1 MKRIMLLTTVILMEI
16 LAGAEVDL
24 FVPSFPE
31 LQQIFNLSP
40 FLVEGLLSFN
50 FIGFCISLFFV
61 GTLADLYGRKPII
74 TFGLIVFAV
83 GSILCLLAKSYHF
96 LLIGRFLQGIGVAAP
111 SALSFVII
119 SDLYSIKN
127 QQFYTNIL
135 NTIINLAVAVAP
147 IVGSYVTI
155 YFHWQGNFWGLLILG
170 LAILMMTLIFIP
182 KINSPRRKDSLE
194 LNSYFPI
201 FKSKS
206 LMLAIAC
213 IIFMYAHWWVF
224 IGIAPILYM
233 EGLGV
238 SISQFGYYQGTL
250 AFVFALGSFI
260 AIFIIDKFDQRL
272 LLNIS
277 YKICALSLIMIIIVT
292 YFNTTNP
299 IVITLSLIPFYVGT
313 VIPFAIIYPLA
324 LSYMPEAKSKISAM
338 TQILR
343 LIFVA
348 LCLELSGY
356 FYDGSFQNIGIV
368 MIFITILSLITLKS
382 VIKDKKFMKF

>member
-1 MKRIMLLTTVILMEI
+1 MLLATVILMDI
-16 LAGAEVDL
+16 LAGAEIDL

-61 GTLADLYGRKPII
+61 GTLADRYGRKPII
-74 TFGLIVFAV
+74 TLGLIIFAI
-83 GSILCLLAKSYHF
+83 GSILCLSAKSYHF

-111 SALSFVII
+111 SALCFVII
-119 SDLYSIKN
+119 SDLYSIKT
-127 QQFYTNIL
+127 QQLYTNIL
-135 NTIINLAVAVAP
+135 NTIINLAVAIAP

-155 YFHWQGNFWGLLILG
+155 YFHWQGNFWALLFLG
-170 LAILMMTLIFIP
+170 LALLIMTLLFVP
-182 KINSPRRKDSLE
+182 KMNLPKHKE
-194 LNSYFPI
+194 TLNLSGYFPI

-206 LMLAIAC
+206 LMLAIGC
-213 IIFMYAHWWVF
+213 IVFMYAHWWVF

-233 EGLGV
+233 ESLGV
-238 SISQFGYYQGTL
+238 PISQFGYYQGTL
-250 AFVFALGSFI
+250 AFVFALSSFV
-260 AIFIIDKFDQRL
+260 AIFIIDKFDQKL

-277 YKICALSLIMIIIVT
+277 SKICVLSLIMTIIVT
-292 YFNTTNP
+292 YFNITNP
-299 IVITLSLIPFYVGT
+299 ILITLSLIPFYIGT
-313 VIPFAIIYPLA
+313 VIPFAIIYPLT
-324 LSYMPEAKSKISAM
+324 LSYMPEAKSKVSAM

-348 LCLELSGY
+348 ICLEVSGY

-368 MIFITILSLITLKS
+368 MIFITILSLTTLQL